1 MTFWII
7 AAVVIAVIVGL
18 GKVDSM
24 LEKSRKGAAG
34 DFGFEILE
42 KLAALA
48 VVGLIWWLVA

>member
-1 MTFWII
+1 MTFLII
-7 AAVVIAVIVGL
+7 AAVAIAVIVGL

-34 DFGFEILE
+34 DIGFEILE